1 VTRSS
6 LVSPL
11 FATVAYMLVVVAL
24 LVVPTSAP
32 HEPRG
37 YLTEYQ
43 LTLGRRVVADVAVNI
58 AIFVPIGWGLH
69 RGGRRLRVRPGARLL
84 GVAVAAALFSAV
96 METLQFWLPGR
107 YSSVVDVAANTLGA
121 ALGAWAEARHRSRRT
136 A

>member
-1 VTRSS
+1 
-6 LVSPL
+6 
-11 FATVAYMLVVVAL
+11 MLVVVAL

-43 LTLGRRVVADVAVNI
+43 LTLGRRVLADFAVNI

-84 GVAVAAALFSAV
+84 GAAVAAALFSAV
-96 METLQFWLPGR
+96 METVQFWLPGR
-107 YSSVVDVAANTLGA
+107 YSSLVDVGANTLGA
-121 ALGAWAEARHRSRRT
+121 VLGAWAEARYGSRRT